1 MNATRELSA
10 QEIDQVSGGIAFIP
24 IIVAFGKGAAAGA
37 AAAYLVAT
45 ALDALDIG
53 SFEI

>member
-24 IIVAFGKGAAAGA
+24 IIYAFGKGLAAGVA
-37 AAAYLVAT
+37 AGTIVAA